1 MYGITATVVCL
12 MILLLV
18 SRTSSRPHL
27 KIYSSGP
34 WPGLEEF
41 PFSSPWR
48 LETVSFF
55 VQSWSSF
62 FLFERQVSVDV
73 FRGVTAP
80 SHL

>member
-12 MILLLV
+12 MMLLLV

-27 KIYSSGP
+27 KIYISGP

-48 LETVSFF
+48 LETVFLSSPGLVFF
-55 VQSWSSF
+55 SSKD
-62 FLFERQVSVDV
+62 EVSVDV
-73 FRGVTAP
+73 FRGVTA
-80 SHL
+80 SFHL